1 MEVIKKDNYTIEV
14 TKTENKETVQVY
26 DYGFLKKQIQSILS
40 QKQKYDD
47 DRAREIAEI
56 NLLMKEAEKLGV
68 AEKPEDTVL
77 ETTPAIIQ

>member
-40 QKQKYDD
+40 QKQQYDD
-47 DRAREIAEI
+47 DRDREIAEI

-68 AEKPEDTVL
+68 AEKPEDIVL
-77 ETTPAIIQ
+77 ETTSAIIQ